1 MNIYFLVLDPSSCS
15 NVFRSNINLKLLMER
30 QGHSVLGIISFCVSS
45 IAIVLFFGVWIS
57 VATELDSTITGSIAI
72 LQVFFNLI
80 GLGTGIPALFSQS
93 KQRIFPILGVVFSSC
108 SFIIALSVMLLG
120 SFVS

>member
-1 MNIYFLVLDPSSCS
+1 MNLGL
-15 NVFRSNINLKLLMER
+15 RMER

-45 IAIVLFFGVWIS
+45 IAIVLFFGLWIS
-57 VATELDSTITGSIAI
+57 AATELDPLIVGSIAI
-72 LQVFFNLI
+72 LQFFFNLI
-80 GLGTGIPALFSQS
+80 GFGTGIPALFSQS

-108 SFIIALSVMLLG
+108 SFIITLSVMLLG